1 MTRDS
6 HNSIPSVDGE
16 DFDEN
21 GDALAEMS
29 SKKNRE
35 RFAINKSYSIEVYF
49 KAQNSFSITD
59 LFQLS
64 CMSFHLLLFP
74 WLLYIK
80 DQAMNF
86 QNLNH

>member
-1 MTRDS
+1 MIFLGSNDKDIRMTRDS

-35 RFAINKSYSIEVYF
+35 RFAINKSYSIEVYI
-49 KAQNSFSITD
+49 KAQNKFFYQIS
-59 LFQLS
+59 
-64 CMSFHLLLFP
+64 
-74 WLLYIK
+74 
-80 DQAMNF
+80 
-86 QNLNH
+86 NL